1 MGRQH
6 ESLPPSMP
14 TGLGLEYGL
23 VSSALQELGYS
34 THAVGKWHLGYCAW
48 DYTPTRRGFHTFFG
62 FYTHG
67 EDYYHRIVSDSR
79 KVFRGY
85 DLRHNE
91 TVTHE
96 GEGEYSAHLF
106 SRKAVEI
113 IQSGG
118 EKPLFLYLSFQSIH
132 KPIQVPD
139 HYARLHQP
147 YGRLTKDSRRLG
159 MISAMDEAVKNVT
172 LALKASGRYKDTA
185 IIFMSDNG
193 GADRGSNWPLRGGK
207 NSVWEGGTRSPAFLH
222 YPAIKRRYRR
232 RVSSELIHAV
242 DWAPTILA
250 MSGHPNHQ
258 LSPQCEGLSQWLALS
273 GNLPGPRS
281 ELIYNINDAL
291 R

>member
-1 MGRQH
+1 
-6 ESLPPSMP
+6 MP

-193 GADRGSNWPLRGGK
+193 GRMMVEAAGKDDNPNYPLKGFKGT
-207 NSVWEGGTRSPAFLH
+207 VYEGGTKVPAFIHSPL
-222 YPAIKRRYRR
+222 IQRTGYR
-232 RVSSELIHAV
+232 
-242 DWAPTILA
+242 
-250 MSGHPNHQ
+250 
-258 LSPQCEGLSQWLALS
+258 
-273 GNLPGPRS
+273 
-281 ELIYNINDAL
+281 
-291 R
+291 

>member
-67 EDYYHRIVSDSR
+67 EDYYHRIVSDTER
-79 KVFRGY
+79 GFRGY

-147 YGRLTKDSRRLG
+147 YGRLTDASRRAG
-159 MISAMDEAVKNVT
+159 MVTALDEAVMNVT
-172 LALKASGRYKDTA
+172 KALKETGRYQNTA
-185 IIFMSDNG
+185 IIFLSDNG
-193 GADRGSNWPLRGGK
+193 GAAKGSNWPLRGRK

-222 YPAIKRRYRR
+222 YPGIERKHQGRE
-232 RVSSELIHAV
+232 SDILIHAV
-242 DWAPTILA
+242 DWFPTLLSLA
-250 MSGHPNHQ
+250 
-258 LSPQCEGLSQWLALS
+258 GL
-273 GNLPGPRS
+273 
-281 ELIYNINDAL
+281 
-291 R
+291 